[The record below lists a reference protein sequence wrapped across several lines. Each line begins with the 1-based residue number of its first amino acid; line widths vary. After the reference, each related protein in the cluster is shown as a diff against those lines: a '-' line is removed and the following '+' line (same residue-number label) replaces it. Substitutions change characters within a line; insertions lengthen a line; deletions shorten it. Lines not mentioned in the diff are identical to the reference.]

1 MAFVRIVLLALLLA
15 SGVFFA
21 LYIFSGQ
28 QRHKQRGLQILK
40 WTLVAA
46 FGFFAILISDRLA
59 G

>member
-1 MAFVRIVLLALLLA
+1 MAFVRIVLLALLLGA
-15 SGVFFA
+15 GVFFA
-21 LYIFSGQ
+21 LYIVSGQ

-46 FGFFAILISDRLA
+46 FVFFAVLIADRLA